1 MRLSEE
7 EKMEL
12 QAVGM
17 GAIMLGLPCAG
28 ESAGARSYLAYLV
41 FAVGPVVKKQLD
53 RFPILLN

>member
-17 GAIMLGLPCAG
+17 GAIMLGLLCAG
-28 ESAGARSYLAYLV
+28 ESAGARPYLAYLV
-41 FAVGPVVKKQLD
+41 FAVGPVVKK
-53 RFPILLN
+53 